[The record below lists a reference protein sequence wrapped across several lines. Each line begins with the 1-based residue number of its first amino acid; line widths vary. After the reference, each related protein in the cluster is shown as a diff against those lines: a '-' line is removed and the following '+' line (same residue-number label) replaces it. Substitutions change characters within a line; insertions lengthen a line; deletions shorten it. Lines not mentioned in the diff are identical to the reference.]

1 MAPLS
6 SAYNMFRLFLLL
18 LVLVGSGLR
27 FDSVLAQGTK
37 ALPKAKSTKERKTIP
52 APVPPAPL
60 DRSVR
65 PAAGPAPEIRWAEAE
80 RWELPNGLKVF
91 LVRNTK
97 LPRVSVSLVW
107 DYDPVV
113 EGSKAGISALT
124 GEMIRSGTRDK
135 SKEALDEAQARI
147 AQVMRS

>member
-1 MAPLS
+1 MAS
-6 SAYNMFRLFLLL
+6 FYSEFKIFRLFLLML
-18 LVLVGSGLR
+18 GLVGTGLWN
-27 FDSVLAQGTK
+27 DSVLAQGTK
-37 ALPKAKSTKERKTIP
+37 SLPKAKSTKERKTWP
-52 APVPPAPL
+52 TPEPTAPL

-107 DYDPVV
+107 DYDPVA
-113 EGSKAGISALT
+113 EGSKAGVSALT
-124 GEMIRSGTRDK
+124 
-135 SKEALDEAQARI
+135 
-147 AQVMRS
+147 